1 MDCTLTLTRLSQVLH
16 TSTPPEPFFNIFVY
30 FEKRFLASCVYQI
43 KVGCMA
49 TDLTSMIEPDAVA
62 GPGRMLQLPSRYIR
76 FGPFQIDQQRQEVT
90 KNGSRLKLQ
99 GKVYQVLVALIEKQG
114 DVVTREE
121 LRVRL
126 WPAESQ
132 VNYDANVNTT
142 VNKLRQALGDS
153 SDKPLYIE
161 TVPRKGYCLIVPAEF
176 ADVPLVAPLIPTS
189 GTNGRFPAPQKDSST
204 LRSDLWITL
213 GVIALIIAGM
223 LLGAGITRLWIA
235 HFAQNSVLP
244 WP

>member
-1 MDCTLTLTRLSQVLH
+1 
-16 TSTPPEPFFNIFVY
+16 
-30 FEKRFLASCVYQI
+30 
-43 KVGCMA
+43 MA
-49 TDLTSMIEPDAVA
+49 TELTSMIEPDAVA
-62 GPGRMLQLPSRYIR
+62 GAGRLQLPSRYIR
-76 FGPFQIDQQRQEVT
+76 LGPFQVDQQRQEVT
-90 KNGSRLKLQ
+90 KNGTRLKLQ
-99 GKVYQVLVALIEKQG
+99 GKVYQVLIALVEKQG

-153 SDKPLYIE
+153 SDKPLFIE
-161 TVPRKGYCLIVPAEF
+161 TVPRKGYCLIVQPEF
-176 ADVPLVAPLIPTS
+176 ADAPLATTRAPLNGSHGQASEAAKAPPPT
-189 GTNGRFPAPQKDSST
+189 K
-204 LRSDLWITL
+204 SDLWITL

-235 HFAQNSVLP
+235 HFAQQSILP

>member
-1 MDCTLTLTRLSQVLH
+1 
-16 TSTPPEPFFNIFVY
+16 
-30 FEKRFLASCVYQI
+30 
-43 KVGCMA
+43 MA
-49 TDLTSMIEPDAVA
+49 TELTSMIEPDAVA
-62 GPGRMLQLPSRYIR
+62 GAGRLQLPSRYIR
-76 FGPFQIDQQRQEVT
+76 FGPFQVDQQRQEVT
-90 KNGSRLKLQ
+90 RNGARLKLQ
-99 GKVYQVLVALIEKQG
+99 GKVYQVLIALIEKQG

-153 SDKPLYIE
+153 SDKPLFIE
-161 TVPRKGYCLIVPAEF
+161 TVPRKGYCLIVQPES
-176 ADVPLVAPLIPTS
+176 ADAPLATTRAPMNGSNGQVQGEGKASPPT
-189 GTNGRFPAPQKDSST
+189 
-204 LRSDLWITL
+204 RSDLWITL

-235 HFAQNSVLP
+235 HFAQQSIMP

>member
-1 MDCTLTLTRLSQVLH
+1 
-16 TSTPPEPFFNIFVY
+16 
-30 FEKRFLASCVYQI
+30 
-43 KVGCMA
+43 MA
-49 TDLTSMIEPDAVA
+49 TDLSSMIEPNEASGA
-62 GPGRMLQLPSRYIR
+62 ARMLQLPSRYIR
-76 FGPFQIDQQRQEVT
+76 FGPFQVDQQRQEVT
-90 KNGSRLKLQ
+90 RSGTRLKLQ
-99 GKVYQVLVALIEKQG
+99 GKVYQVLIALIEKQG

-161 TVPRKGYCLIVPAEF
+161 TVPRKGYCLIAQPEFAEAPLPAAHVPA
-176 ADVPLVAPLIPTS
+176 TS
-189 GTNGRFPAPQKDSST
+189 TNGHELRADKEAPSM
-204 LRSDLWITL
+204 RSDLWITL

-235 HFAQNSVLP
+235 HFAQSAIVP

>member
-1 MDCTLTLTRLSQVLH
+1 
-16 TSTPPEPFFNIFVY
+16 
-30 FEKRFLASCVYQI
+30 
-43 KVGCMA
+43 MA
-49 TDLTSMIEPDAVA
+49 TELTSMIEPDAVA
-62 GPGRMLQLPSRYIR
+62 GASRLQLPSRYIR
-76 FGPFQIDQQRQEVT
+76 FGPFQVNQQRQ
-90 KNGSRLKLQ
+90 
-99 GKVYQVLVALIEKQG
+99 EKQG

-153 SDKPLYIE
+153 SDKPLFIE
-161 TVPRKGYCLIVPAEF
+161 TVPRKGYCLIVQPEF
-176 ADVPLVAPLIPTS
+176 ADAPLATTRAPLNGSHGQVREAAKAPPPTE
-189 GTNGRFPAPQKDSST
+189 
-204 LRSDLWITL
+204 SDLWITL

-235 HFAQNSVLP
+235 HFAQQSILP
-244 WP
+244 RP

>member
-1 MDCTLTLTRLSQVLH
+1 
-16 TSTPPEPFFNIFVY
+16 
-30 FEKRFLASCVYQI
+30 
-43 KVGCMA
+43 
-49 TDLTSMIEPDAVA
+49 
-62 GPGRMLQLPSRYIR
+62 MLQLPSRYIR
-76 FGPFQIDQQRQEVT
+76 FGPFQIDQQRREVT
-90 KNGSRLKLQ
+90 KSGSRLKLQ
-99 GKVYQVLVALIEKQG
+99 GKVYEVLIALIEKQG

-153 SDKPLYIE
+153 SDKPIYVE
-161 TVPRKGYCLIVPAEF
+161 TVPRKGYCLIVQPEF
-176 ADVPLVAPLIPTS
+176 AEAPLPS
-189 GTNGRFPAPQKDSST
+189 ALVSASDQNGHARAAEQSSPAI
-204 LRSDLWITL
+204 RSDLWITL
-213 GVIALIIAGM
+213 GVIALIVAGM

-235 HFAQNSVLP
+235 HFAQPSLTP